1 MKMRFFDFEVTPN
14 WWLCVFGDLPNSEYD
29 ESIKNTFTWV
39 SSDMYNARDKLLNM
53 LREENYVMCGYNIKG
68 YDLIIANAIYQ
79 GFSPQQ
85 VHIISDIIINP
96 SLAYSTKEHLRLQ
109 SFAKRRISGI
119 CYQDL
124 MDDND
129 GTLKEKEAILGL
141 NILESSVD
149 FNKEDL
155 TVADK
160 EDMLYY
166 CKQDVYASMV
176 YCDKIMHTYIAT
188 KLAIG
193 RKFGIPERECYM
205 CTNAKL
211 VAKALGAVHTQ
222 FLDEDKIE
230 IDLPIK
236 IRDYCYENL
245 PSNIVDKLRTSK
257 DAFTVRL
264 FDNDVSFGNGGI
276 HSVYANNIYV
286 EASEDWILL
295 NVDASSYYPSMLIQ
309 FNCLSRAVKRP
320 EIFTE
325 IFEERIKLKNKPNR
339 TPEEDDIQKADKLV
353 LNTTYG
359 ASGNQ
364 YLELYDPYMCSR
376 CCRLGQIFLAAL
388 ANKLV
393 YSINGLKVIQTN
405 TDGILIYCRRKDL
418 DKVKMLQAEW
428 TKVSGINMEFDYV
441 SKIWQRDVNNYV
453 LVKEDGKIKRK
464 GLWLLDDYHKPGTI
478 KLGPLTAFVCQKA
491 VIDYLVRDKDILQS
505 IINNTNLSDFVLT
518 CKKGPTFRG
527 VVQRLG
533 NGMEIPL
540 YKCNRVYASKDAS
553 LGQIFKVKMNK
564 GTLSYTTMTGV
575 PAHCRLVNEALHTYS
590 FSDIK
595 KDIDYMFYLE
605 RCCDLLDIPWIEIDG
620 LDIHKTNRFNYF
632 NI

>member
-29 ESIKNTFTWV
+29 ESIKNTFAWV
-39 SSDMYNARDKLLNM
+39 SSDMYNARDKLLTM

-109 SFAKRRISGI
+109 SFAKRRISGL

-211 VAKALGAVHTQ
+211 VAKALGAVRTQ

-230 IDLPIK
+230 IDLPVK

-245 PSNIVDKLRTSK
+245 PSNIVDRLRTSK
-257 DAFTVRL
+257 DAFSIRL

-276 HSVYANNIYV
+276 HSIYANNIYV
-286 EASEDWILL
+286 EANEDWILV

-339 TPEEDDIQKADKLV
+339 TSEEDEIQKADKLV

-505 IINNTNLSDFVLT
+505 IMNNTNLSDFVLT

-527 VVQRLG
+527 VVQRLQ

-620 LDIHKTNRFNYF
+620 LDIHKTNRFDYF

>member
-14 WWLCVFGDLPNSEYD
+14 WWLCVFGDMPDTQYN
-29 ESIKNTFTWV
+29 ESIKEDFIWV
-39 SSDMYNARDKLLNM
+39 SSDMPNARDKLLTI
-53 LREENYVMCGYNIKG
+53 LREDGYVMCGYNIKG
-68 YDLIIANAIYQ
+68 YDLIIANGIYQ
-79 GFSPQQ
+79 GFTPQQ
-85 VHIISDIIINP
+85 IKIINDIIINP
-96 SLAYSTKEHLRLQ
+96 SLAYSTKEHIHLQ
-109 SFAKRRISGI
+109 SFAKKRISGL

-155 TVADK
+155 TKQDK
-160 EDMLYY
+160 ADMLYY

-193 RKFGIPERECYM
+193 RKFGISERECYM

-211 VAKALGAVHTQ
+211 VAKALGAVRTH
-222 FLDEDKIE
+222 FLDEEKIE
-230 IDLPIK
+230 IDLPAK
-236 IRDYCYENL
+236 IRDYCYDNL
-245 PSNIVDKLRTSK
+245 PTNIIDKLRTSK
-257 DAFTVRL
+257 DAFAIKL
-264 FDNDVSFGNGGI
+264 FNNDVSFGNGGI
-276 HSVYANNIYV
+276 HSVYANNLYV
-286 EASEDWILL
+286 ESNDEWMLL

-309 FNCLSRAVKRP
+309 FDCLSRAVKRP

-325 IFEERIKLKNKPNR
+325 IFEERIRLKNKPNR

-376 CCRLGQIFLAAL
+376 CCRLGQIFLATL

-393 YSINGLKVIQTN
+393 YNVNGLKVIQTN
-405 TDGILIYCRRKDL
+405 TDGILVYCRRKDL
-418 DKVKMLQAEW
+418 DKVKALQAEW
-428 TKVSGINMEFDYV
+428 TAISGINMEFDYV
-441 SKIWQRDVNNYV
+441 DKIWQRDVNNYL
-453 LVKEDGKIKRK
+453 LVKEGGKIKRK
-464 GLWLLDDYHKPGTI
+464 GLWLLDDYHKPGTV

-491 VIDYLVRDKDILQS
+491 VIDYLIKGKDIVKS
-505 IINNTNLSDFVLT
+505 IVNNTNVSDFVLT
-518 CKKGPTFRG
+518 CKKGPSFRG
-527 VVQRLG
+527 VVQRLS

-540 YKCNRVYASKDAS
+540 YKCNRVYASKDTS
-553 LGQIFKVKMNK
+553 LGQIYKVKMYK
-564 GTLSYTTMTGV
+564 GKLSYTTMTGV
-575 PAHCRLVNEALHTYS
+575 PDHCRLVNEALHTYS
-590 FSDIK
+590 FKDIA
-595 KDIDYMFYLE
+595 KDIDYMFYVQ
-605 RCCDLLDIPWIEIDG
+605 RCSELLDINWIEIDG
-620 LDIHKTNRFNYF
+620 LNINKTNRFDYF